1 MSDNYETP
9 DFSRVGL
16 VDEESIFEA
25 QKQVDQLLEDVE
37 ADLKRRG
44 VLNAPRPTGHPRPL
58 ADVDITDL
66 TNNELA
72 SLYTQHVAYG
82 AYIGDEL
89 AKIEGLEAHAKKMLK
104 ETLASLKDAQFAKG
118 VKGPEVTARA
128 MNDPL
133 YGAMDMAHLRLFFMK
148 AILTRR
154 YQGYTAQAA
163 ALSRTIELR
172 KLDFEQSRRDNNLGY
187 PGKQGA
193 PRGFGAPRFPSV
205 GTPVTP
211 PEGAAS
217 AAPAK
222 KK

>member
-1 MSDNYETP
+1 MTTDNYDTP

-16 VDEESIFEA
+16 VDESEIFHA
-25 QKQVDQLLEDVE
+25 QEQVDQLLHGVE
-37 ADLKRRG
+37 AELVRRG
-44 VLNAPRPTGHPRPL
+44 IPHPPRPEGHPAPL
-58 ADVDITDL
+58 ADLDITL
-66 TNNELA
+66 KTNGELA
-72 SLYTQHVAYG
+72 SLYTQYVAYG

-104 ETLASLKDAQFAKG
+104 ETLANLKDAQFVKG
-118 VKGPEVTARA
+118 VKGPEATARA
-128 MNDPL
+128 LKDPIYNSL
-133 YGAMDMAHLRLFFMK
+133 DMAHLRLFFMK

-172 KLDFEQSRRDNNLGY
+172 KLDFEQSRRDGNLGY

-205 GTPVTP
+205 GTPVD
-211 PEGAAS
+211 AS
-217 AAPAK
+217 AAK